1 MARTSNSR
9 GVSSFKMKS
18 GNSPIFKEMGSND
31 IVEQTRTEADAS
43 IVDAAKTKQTV
54 EPIDF
59 KIDVPEIKIAD
70 SKKKEKKKDKEKEDE
85 ENEEENGDNGK
96 DNKEKDKKKKSKKTD

>member
-18 GNSPIFKEMGSND
+18 GNSPIFKEMGSSPLND

-43 IVDAAKTKQTV
+43 IVNAAQTKQTV
-54 EPIDF
+54 KPIDF

-70 SKKKEKKKDKEKEDE
+70 SKNKEKKKDKEKEDE
-85 ENEEENGDNGK
+85 E
-96 DNKEKDKKKKSKKTD
+96 KDKKKKSKKTD

>member
-43 IVDAAKTKQTV
+43 IVNAAQTKQTV
-54 EPIDF
+54 KPIDF

-85 ENEEENGDNGK
+85 EKEDE
-96 DNKEKDKKKKSKKTD
+96 EKDKKKKSKKTD